1 MSNEYY
7 EIFKEIKPND
17 NNLNVYVDHKFME
30 SRNKKK
36 KLTFLDR
43 NEQLHEI
50 KKCEIIDL
58 NNESKNKITIEKL
71 FNI

>member
-1 MSNEYY
+1 MSDDYY

-17 NNLNVYVDHKFME
+17 NNLNIYVDHKFME

-36 KLTFLDR
+36 KLTYLEW
-43 NEQLHEI
+43 NEQLREI